1 MWMVE
6 AQTSG
11 IGVHNEEGK
20 ANAIRNVNWVI
31 EDPRMLFDELKGKP
45 LKGGFLQFVRIYLI
59 CTRFSLCQRDD
70 FEVWVIN
77 ELHSLIC
84 CHTWRYSV

>member
-11 IGVHNEEGK
+11 IGLHNEEGK
-20 ANAIRNVNWVI
+20 SAAVRNVNWVI

-45 LKGGFLQFVRIYLI
+45 LKGWRCLFLTFR
-59 CTRFSLCQRDD
+59 SLL
-70 FEVWVIN
+70 FIKT
-77 ELHSLIC
+77 S
-84 CHTWRYSV
+84 

>member
-45 LKGGFLQFVRIYLI
+45 LKGSCPVVTAHAMEYVFLKQG
-59 CTRFSLCQRDD
+59 
-70 FEVWVIN
+70 
-77 ELHSLIC
+77 
-84 CHTWRYSV
+84 